1 MVVKT
6 LESIRFPNAGWL
18 STNAVGPQNGRY
30 LVEIRGHSGMSSW
43 SAGLLTLPEAALLAP
58 PQKYEWVAQE
68 LYLRAGV
75 YSVQEGEDKR
85 KQRILRFYVAHEE
98 PEYILFTTDGF
109 LVPEASSQGVVA
121 ILECEGYSRTGR
133 NGSRWALI
141 AAPIGATVAV
151 EPYYSSGDPIYY
163 RVTEDGIVEL
173 GATDAVLAPDEW

>member
-1 MVVKT
+1 
-6 LESIRFPNAGWL
+6 
-18 STNAVGPQNGRY
+18 
-30 LVEIRGHSGMSSW
+30 MSSW

-98 PEYILFTTDGF
+98 PEYILFATDGF
-109 LVPEASSQGVVA
+109 LVPEASSEGVIA
-121 ILECEGYSRTGR
+121 LLECEGHSRTGR
-133 NGSRWALI
+133 NGDRWGLFAARVGAVVAI
-141 AAPIGATVAV
+141 A
-151 EPYYSSGDPIYY
+151 PYESSGDPIYY
-163 RVTEDGIVEL
+163 KVTEGGVQEL